1 MLLVLILI
9 TSKSIVI
16 KENGALYGAP
26 IYRHYKAT

>member
-1 MLLVLILI
+1 MLQILILI
-9 TSKSIVI
+9 ASKSAVI